1 MIYPGWSWSSFL
13 SLPPYTPLQL
23 GCFSAIANVMLDL
36 FDFFSSSAK
45 ISRHSRSP
53 AFPLSQEYNPRSVAS
68 SCLMCDKMY
77 AGQRS
82 SVSQSRPNRSV
93 MTGGGFEA
101 DYYTNYSWSWTHL
114 HLHIITEPSSSNIY
128 SHTKFIVLNAKR
140 YHNQTKPYGNSFRL
154 EMCKILTCANL
165 VNYIKVKLYRSI
177 TKCKTLYHTLNGN
190 HKMYPCVGFP
200 R

>member
-1 MIYPGWSWSSFL
+1 MIYHGWAWFSFL
-13 SLPPYTPLQL
+13 SIPPYTPLQL
-23 GCFSAIANVMLDL
+23 GCFSAIAN
-36 FDFFSSSAK
+36 SW
-45 ISRHSRSP
+45 HSRSP
-53 AFPLSQEYNPRSVAS
+53 FSKEYSPRS

-140 YHNQTKPYGNSFRL
+140 YHNQTKLYGNSF
-154 EMCKILTCANL
+154 MIGD
-165 VNYIKVKLYRSI
+165 V
-177 TKCKTLYHTLNGN
+177 TK
-190 HKMYPCVGFP
+190 F
-200 R
+200 